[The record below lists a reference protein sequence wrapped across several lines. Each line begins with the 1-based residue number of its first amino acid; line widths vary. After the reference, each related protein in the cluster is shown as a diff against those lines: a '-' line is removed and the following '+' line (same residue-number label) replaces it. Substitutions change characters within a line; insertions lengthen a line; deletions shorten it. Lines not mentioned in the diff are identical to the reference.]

1 VIEAKSVEGM
11 KKFAAKLES
20 ARLEKLHGELD
31 SHVEGLK
38 AFFADYSVKI
48 EPKSDYKSRFSDF
61 VRARILWLAD
71 EARLERMV
79 RRLRIEQ
86 MPDIWGDEDSAQ
98 KFEDSF
104 FEDLAMRF
112 DTPGKSWIVS
122 VLQEE
127 LELTDAP
134 GPEGLKAALAERLK
148 QGFADSIWWG
158 EESDGEHE
166 E

>member
-1 VIEAKSVEGM
+1 MGGCAGFELPDHLTIFRVVLKRAKSLLCVPIDVE
-11 KKFAAKLES
+11 
-20 ARLEKLHGELD
+20 ARIAHQ
-31 SHVEGLK
+31 GL
-38 AFFADYSVKI
+38 AGRLRTLNSLRQVVAQ
-48 EPKSDYKSRFSDF
+48 
-61 VRARILWLAD
+61 RARILWLAD

-79 RRLRIEQ
+79 RRLHIEQ

-104 FEDLAMRF
+104 FEDLALRF
-112 DTPGKSWIVS
+112 DTPGKSRIVS

-134 GPEGLKAALAERLK
+134 GPEGLKAALVERLK

-158 EESDGEHE
+158 EESDDEHE